1 MNRTLKG
8 IALAGVA
15 SLLATPVLAH
25 HPMGGAT
32 PRTLL
37 HGLLSG
43 FGHPVI
49 GVDHLAFIVVVGLA
63 AAFTPRRFLTPLAF
77 IGTTIAGC
85 LLSYAGIAL
94 PLVEFVVAGSV
105 VVAGAMVL
113 SGRSFGGLAY
123 GAVFAIAGLF
133 HGWAYGEAII
143 GAETT
148 PLLAYL
154 AGFAAVQY
162 AVACGAMWLVRSFWN
177 ADTALAI
184 KPRLAGALAAG
195 IGAAFLIEGIE
206 GVVFG

>member
-1 MNRTLKG
+1 MKRTAQAT
-8 IALAGVA
+8 ALAVFA
-15 SLLATPVLAH
+15 SLIAAPALAH

-32 PRTLL
+32 PETLW

-49 GVDHLAFIVVVGLA
+49 GFDHLAFVIAVGLA
-63 AAFTPRRFLTPLAF
+63 AAFTPRRFVTPLAF
-77 IGTTIAGC
+77 VAATIGGC
-85 LLSYAGIAL
+85 LLTHGGIAL

-105 VVAGAMVL
+105 VLVGGMVL

-133 HGWAYGEAII
+133 HGSAYGEAII

-154 AGFAAVQY
+154 AGFAAIQY
-162 AVACGAMWLVRSFWN
+162 AIACGALWLVRSLWN
-177 ADTALAI
+177 ADTALAV
-184 KPRLAGALAAG
+184 KPRLAGAIAAG
-195 IGAAFLIEGIE
+195 IGAAFLIENIE
-206 GVVFG
+206 GVFFG